1 MGKKDANARQIRM
14 PPAMEWRAL
23 IEFCRWYRRQSQVW
37 RDAMPFMW
45 LKFSIGSVLDKS
57 FISRAERCLKGS
69 KFPADRLGFEIPAHE
84 AAARVDDLSKVATSL
99 EHLRC
104 FIVLDNFS
112 VQSDHMD
119 LLRLPAV
126 RMIKLAPEVGT
137 AMRIDTWMRK
147 RVAGVAQTTRALG
160 IKMVV
165 KRIASRSEAL
175 WYRDYGVEF
184 VQSQALSPG
193 EPINA
198 LADMGKPDSTS
209 ESTSR

>member
-1 MGKKDANARQIRM
+1 
-14 PPAMEWRAL
+14 
-23 IEFCRWYRRQSQVW
+23 
-37 RDAMPFMW
+37 MPFMW

-57 FISRAERCLKGS
+57 FISYAERCLKGS
-69 KFPADRLGFEIPAHE
+69 KFPADRLGFEIPAPE
-84 AAARVDDLSKVATSL
+84 AAARVDDLSKVTTSL
-99 EHLRC
+99 EVLRC

-112 VQSDHMD
+112 VQSDHLE

-165 KRIASRSEAL
+165 KRIPSRSEAL

-198 LADMGKPDSTS
+198 LADMGKPDSRS
-209 ESTSR
+209 VRTSR